1 MNVMSY
7 IFLTLFINTLKRL
20 FFFWSSRFDKLLYV
34 GVAEDKESQ
43 LSIMMALTRR
53 FVTDL
58 YNSSTAEFCAFDG
71 NVL

>member
-1 MNVMSY
+1 MEKGF
-7 IFLTLFINTLKRL
+7 FL
-20 FFFWSSRFDKLLYV
+20 SCRFDKLLYV

-53 FVTDL
+53 FVKDL
-58 YNSSTAEFCAFDG
+58 YKSSTAEFYTFDG

>member
-1 MNVMSY
+1 M
-7 IFLTLFINTLKRL
+7 KR
-20 FFFWSSRFDKLLYV
+20 FFWSSRFDKLLYV
-34 GVAEDKESQ
+34 GVAEDRESQ

-58 YNSSTAEFCAFDG
+58 CNSSTAEFYTFNG

>member
-1 MNVMSY
+1 MNVISY
-7 IFLTLFINTLKRL
+7 ISTTVCYQYIEKVFFLSF
-20 FFFWSSRFDKLLYV
+20 RFDKLLYV

-58 YNSSTAEFCAFDG
+58 CNSSTAEFCTSNG

>member
-1 MNVMSY
+1 
-7 IFLTLFINTLKRL
+7 L
-20 FFFWSSRFDKLLYV
+20 SSRFDKLLYV

-53 FVTDL
+53 FVKDL
-58 YNSSTAEFCAFDG
+58 YKSSTAEFYTFNG